1 MMLTRSNQRI
11 RAKGSI
17 NRRLKSGG
25 FTLIEVM
32 VVLLIIGMML
42 GMATLSTGGNEHKQE
57 ARQKALRFIAQLD
70 AYRDEAVFQNIDLGL
85 AMDGQSTQL
94 LKYVDVLNP
103 THMADKTKEE
113 VTKLKDNPW
122 DAYEGNLKNSSDLPE
137 QLSMRLMLED
147 KDIDFSDL
155 IDDDGVRPAIL
166 FLSSDEYTPFKVTLQ
181 SQYDESFSLFIEGD
195 GFSRFQMTT
204 ENYEE

>member
-1 MMLTRSNQRI
+1 MMLNCSYSRI
-11 RAKGSI
+11 RAKGQI
-17 NRRLKSGG
+17 NRRNKSTG

-32 VVLLIIGMML
+32 VVLLIMGMML
-42 GMATLSTGGNEHKQE
+42 GMATLSTGGNEHKHE
-57 ARQKALRFIAQLD
+57 ARQQALRFIAQLD

-85 AMDGQSTQL
+85 AMDGESTQL
-94 LKYVDVLNP
+94 LKYVDIHNP
-103 THMADKTKEE
+103 AHMADKTKEE

-137 QLSMRLMLED
+137 QLSMSLTLED
-147 KDIDFSDL
+147 KDINFSDL

-181 SQYDESFSLFIEGD
+181 SQHDESFSLFIEGD